1 MKLYHISNFLL
12 TFATQY
18 FYNKQNVM
26 LMKKFTLVLA
36 VAFVAMSAAA
46 QVPSKAFGEM
56 KKIGSEKMMGFQKN
70 YMNHLTVDKKKM
82 AADKAKMQ
90 ELRSFAKPSKVNA
103 AATAYAAED
112 YPGLYA
118 TFGYIYSDAVSSI
131 LYSPMNAATIV
142 AGNGMLEIDFYD
154 LDPITGK
161 VLSVSNKYSSIGA
174 DSLVI
179 EDSQVVGVDKA
190 GKKYYVRGVNFEPT
204 ADQQGIVPVISNKPI
219 TGYYFPDE
227 DGGEGELYIN
237 SAFAVFAEDATTPL
251 AYSTMYFVDCL
262 PYGWFADN
270 ICVTENKG
278 TSYYGSEYNEI
289 NNGKA
294 FIIDRNLYL
303 AGLPGIAS
311 AWLETELDESGSSLT
326 IPSEQLPS
334 YGLKLNDGN
343 IYDMFNENITLP
355 ASAEGELGWPDTDYT
370 MFVTE
375 NDDKTL
381 SLEGDG
387 MSCLG
392 FILLPAA
399 EGKGG
404 WYNIYTEY
412 SVKITNTPAAVEG
425 VKDNAAAAAKVEY
438 VDLAGRK
445 VSAATKGLKIKK
457 EYLTNGTV
465 RSTKIA
471 K

>member
-1 MKLYHISNFLL
+1 M
-12 TFATQY
+12 
-18 FYNKQNVM
+18 YN
-26 LMKKFTLVLA
+26 
-36 VAFVAMSAAA
+36 
-46 QVPSKAFGEM
+46 
-56 KKIGSEKMMGFQKN
+56 
-70 YMNHLTVDKKKM
+70 
-82 AADKAKMQ
+82 
-90 ELRSFAKPSKVNA
+90 
-103 AATAYAAED
+103 
-112 YPGLYA
+112 
-118 TFGYIYSDAVSSI
+118 
-131 LYSPMNAATIV
+131 
-142 AGNGMLEIDFYD
+142 
-154 LDPITGK
+154 
-161 VLSVSNKYSSIGA
+161 
-174 DSLVI
+174 
-179 EDSQVVGVDKA
+179 
-190 GKKYYVRGVNFEPT
+190 
-204 ADQQGIVPVISNKPI
+204 
-219 TGYYFPDE
+219 
-227 DGGEGELYIN
+227 
-237 SAFAVFAEDATTPL
+237 
-251 AYSTMYFVDCL
+251 VDCL

-278 TSYYGSEYNEI
+278 TSYWGSENNEI

-294 FIIDRNLYL
+294 FFIGSDLYL

-311 AWLETELDESGSSLT
+311 AWLVTELDESGSSLT

-334 YGLKLNDGN
+334 YGLKDKDGN
-343 IYDMFNENITLP
+343 IYDMFNENVTLVE
-355 ASAEGELGWPDTDYT
+355 SAEGTSLDWPDTDYT

-392 FILLPAA
+392 FLLIPAA

-404 WYNIYTEY
+404 WYDIYTEY